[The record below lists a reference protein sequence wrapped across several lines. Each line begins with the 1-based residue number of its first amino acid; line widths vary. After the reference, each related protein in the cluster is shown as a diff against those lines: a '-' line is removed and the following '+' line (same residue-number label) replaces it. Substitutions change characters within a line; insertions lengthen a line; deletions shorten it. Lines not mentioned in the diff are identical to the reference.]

1 MGLVFGSQS
10 TQNTDNSI
18 KQEAQGNATFNNTL
32 DMKNLGEDAAR
43 AMGEGIGEG
52 NQIGAVKA
60 DIARAEYAKTDTY
73 GTKGSKFMDGL
84 NRAANICDGI
94 LFGSKPEP
102 LPATTPPTP
111 AAGLAKAADNA
122 RANKAASVEKSSDEF
137 SK

>member
-60 DIARAEYAKTDTY
+60 DIARAEYAKTDAY

-94 LFGSKPEP
+94 LFGNKPEP